1 MATVDYMSG
10 RQKYARPQGIL
21 FANNPGIVVDGKI
34 IPDGEEFEDFI
45 ILSDDN
51 RESINFSTVR
61 IEQRERMVNG
71 RMRSY
76 HIADKMKISTS
87 WKNLPSRSYFSFPEF
102 SNQGSSAI
110 DENSGLRVF
119 QDGQWVTIPKQ
130 FFTSDGGAGGVD
142 MLNWYENNQGSFWVY
157 IAYDKYNNFSDDNKY
172 NRFAEYNE
180 VVEVFFEDFEHSV
193 IKRGASTYDFWDVS
207 LSLEEV

>member
-1 MATVDYMSG
+1 MTTAAYMSG
-10 RQKYARPQGIL
+10 RQKYARPQGML
-21 FANNPGIVVDGKI
+21 FANNPGKIVDGKT

-51 RESINFSTVR
+51 RGPIDFANIR

-76 HIADKMKISTS
+76 HIADKITITTA
-87 WKNLPSRSYFSFPEF
+87 WTNLPSRSYFSFPDFNNE
-102 SNQGSSAI
+102 GISAI
-110 DENSGLRVF
+110 DENSGIRVL
-119 QDGQWVTIPKQ
+119 QNGNWITIPKQ
-130 FFTSDGGAGGVD
+130 FFTSDGGAGGVEL
-142 MLNWYENNQGSFWVY
+142 LNWYENNQGSFWVY
-157 IAYDKYNNFSDDNKY
+157 LAYDKYNNFSTDQY
-172 NRFAEYNE
+172 ERFAEYNE

-193 IKRGASTYDFWDVS
+193 TKRGAATHDYWDVS